1 MDFSNVG
8 NRKEGKKG
16 LITKEDMERYLE
28 PSTLKGTVK
37 APSSKSMTQRAIA
50 AALLADG
57 QSIIHNPS
65 YCDDS
70 LAAMSIAVGLGARVE
85 PQVNDLKIIGSA
97 ILKEPKLNCGESGLA
112 IRMFSPIAA
121 LYPSEII
128 MVGANS
134 LKKRPMF
141 MIEEALNQLGVKC
154 TSSGGF
160 LPLTIRGP
168 LAGGKCEIDGSVS
181 SQLLTG
187 LLMALPLAS
196 GNSEIRVN
204 NLKSKPYIDMT
215 IQLLNSYGIIVE
227 NSDYRMFHIPGN
239 QKYTPHNYTVEGD
252 WSGGAFLLVAGAI
265 NGHLFIQGLRNDSLQ
280 SDMSIINPLKKA
292 GAQMNITDQQIEIS
306 RSDLKAFEFDAT
318 ESPDLFPPLVALA
331 SYCEGVS
338 AIKGVS
344 RLIYKESD
352 RAKTLKEEFGK
363 MNINIEIHDDNMNVT
378 GGKPLSARVESHDD
392 HRIAMA
398 LAVAS
403 LRASGK
409 VSIRDS
415 QCIAKSYPAFFDDLR
430 QLGAAVHE

>member
-1 MDFSNVG
+1 
-8 NRKEGKKG
+8 
-16 LITKEDMERYLE
+16 MERYLE
-28 PSTLKGTVK
+28 PSSIKGEIK
-37 APSSKSMTQRAIA
+37 APASKSMTQRAIA

-85 PQVNDLKIIGSA
+85 PQVNELKINGSA
-97 ILKEPKLNCGESGLA
+97 ILKESKLNCGESGLA

-121 LYPSEII
+121 LYPAEIT

-154 TSSGGF
+154 TSTGGF
-160 LPLTIRGP
+160 LPLTIQGP
-168 LAGGKCEIDGSVS
+168 IVGGHCEIDGSLS

-187 LLMALPLAS
+187 LLMALPLAVK
-196 GNSEIRVN
+196 NSEIKVN

-215 IQLLNSYGIIVE
+215 IQLLKSFGITVD
-227 NSDYRMFHIPGN
+227 NKGYRIFHIPGN
-239 QKYTPHNYTVEGD
+239 QKYTPHSYTVEGD

-265 NGHLFIQGLRNDSLQ
+265 NGHLIVKGLRKDSKQ
-280 SDMSIINPLKKA
+280 SDMSIINALEKA
-292 GAQMNITDQQIEIS
+292 GAQMITGKDQIEIS
-306 RSDLKAFEFDAT
+306 KSELKAFEFDAT

-331 SYCEGVS
+331 SYCQGISVF
-338 AIKGVS
+338 KGVS

-363 MNINIEIHDDNMNVT
+363 MKVKIEINGDLMYVT
-378 GGKPLSARVESHDD
+378 GSRPQSARVESHDD

-398 LAVAS
+398 MAVSS
-403 LRASGK
+403 LGASGR
-409 VSIRDS
+409 VYIRDS
-415 QCIAKSYPAFFDDLR
+415 QCVAKSYPGFFDDLGH
-430 QLGAAVHE
+430 LGAVVHE

>member
-1 MDFSNVG
+1 MESTAN
-8 NRKEGKKG
+8 
-16 LITKEDMERYLE
+16 LTKNKNFLELMERYIE
-28 PSTLKGTVK
+28 PSAVKGNIK

-57 QSIIHNPS
+57 ESIIHNPS

-70 LAAMSIAVGLGARVE
+70 LAAMSMAVGLGARVE
-85 PQVNDLKIIGSA
+85 PQVNELKINGSA

-121 LYPSEII
+121 LYPVEIT

-154 TSSGGF
+154 ISSNGF
-160 LPLTIRGP
+160 LPLTIQGP
-168 LAGGKCEIDGSVS
+168 IVGGHCEIDGSVS

-196 GNSEIRVN
+196 KDSEIMVK

-215 IQLLNSYGIIVE
+215 IQILKSFGITVKNE
-227 NSDYRMFHIPGN
+227 DYSFFRIPGN
-239 QKYTPHNYTVEGD
+239 QKYIPHNYIVEGD

-265 NGHLFIQGLRNDSLQ
+265 CGKLCITGLNRDSKQ
-280 SDMSIINPLKKA
+280 SDMSIINALENA
-292 GAQMNITDQQIEIS
+292 GAKMTISENQIEIS
-306 RSDLKAFEFDAT
+306 KSELKAFEFDAT

-338 AIKGVS
+338 IIKGVS

-352 RAKTLKEEFGK
+352 RAKVLKEEFGK
-363 MNINIEIHDDNMNVT
+363 LKINIEINDDIMFVT
-378 GGKPLSARVESHDD
+378 GGRPQAARVESHDD

-398 LAVAS
+398 VAISS
-403 LRASGK
+403 LGAKGR
-409 VSIRDS
+409 VYIRDS
-415 QCIAKSYPAFFDDLR
+415 QCVAKSYPGFFNDLR
-430 QLGAAVHE
+430 NLGAMVHE

>member
-1 MDFSNVG
+1 
-8 NRKEGKKG
+8 
-16 LITKEDMERYLE
+16 MERYVE
-28 PSTLKGTVK
+28 PSEIRGNIK
-37 APSSKSMTQRAIA
+37 APASKSMTQRAIA

-85 PQVNDLKIIGSA
+85 PQVNELKINGSA

-121 LYPSEII
+121 LYPVEITI
-128 MVGANS
+128 VGANS

-141 MIEEALNQLGVKC
+141 MIEEALSQLGVKC

-160 LPLTIRGP
+160 LPLTIKGP
-168 LAGGKCEIDGSVS
+168 MVGGHCEINGSVS

-187 LLMALPLAS
+187 LLMALPLATKD
-196 GNSEIRVN
+196 SEVKVN

-215 IQLLNSYGIIVE
+215 IQILKSFGITVE
-227 NSDYRMFHIPGN
+227 NTGYSLFRISGN
-239 QKYTPHNYTVEGD
+239 QKYIPHIYTVEGD

-265 NGHLFIQGLRNDSLQ
+265 NGQVSVSGLRTDSMQ
-280 SDMSIINPLKKA
+280 SDRSIIKALEKA
-292 GAQMNITDQQIEIS
+292 GAQMIISENQIEIS
-306 RSDLKAFEFDAT
+306 KSELKAFEFDAT

-331 SYCEGVS
+331 SYSDGVS

-352 RAKTLKEEFGK
+352 RAKALKEEFGK
-363 MNINIEIHDDNMNVT
+363 MKIKIEINNDLMFVT
-378 GGKPLSARVESHDD
+378 GGRPQGARVESHDD

-398 LAVAS
+398 IAVSS
-403 LRASGK
+403 LGAAGK
-409 VSIRDS
+409 VIIRDS
-415 QCIAKSYPAFFDDLR
+415 QCVAKSYPGFFDDLR
-430 QLGAAVHE
+430 HLGAVVHE

>member
-1 MDFSNVG
+1 
-8 NRKEGKKG
+8 
-16 LITKEDMERYLE
+16 MERILQ
-28 PSTLKGTVK
+28 PSAINGNIK
-37 APSSKSMTQRAIA
+37 APASKSMTQRAIA

-85 PQVNDLKIIGSA
+85 PQVNQLKITGSA
-97 ILKEPKLNCGESGLA
+97 ILKESKLNCGESGLA
-112 IRMFSPIAA
+112 IRMFSPIVA
-121 LYPSEII
+121 LYPSEIT

-134 LKKRPMF
+134 LKKRPMI

-154 TSSGGF
+154 KSSDGF
-160 LPLTIRGP
+160 LPITIKGP
-168 LAGGKCEIDGSVS
+168 IKGGHCEIDGSIS

-196 GNSEIRVN
+196 KDSEIKVK

-215 IQLLNSYGIIVE
+215 LQLLSSFGISLE
-227 NSDYRMFHIPGN
+227 NIDYTTFRIPGN
-239 QKYTPHNYTVEGD
+239 QKYTPQNYTVEGD

-265 NGHLFIQGLRNDSLQ
+265 NGHLTVNGLRSDSRQ
-280 SDMSIINPLKKA
+280 SDISVLKALKMA
-292 GAQMNITDQQIEIS
+292 GAQMIIGDDQVEIS
-306 RSDLKAFEFDAT
+306 KSELKPFVFDAT

-331 SYCEGVS
+331 SYCSGIS

-344 RLIYKESD
+344 RLIFKESN
-352 RAKTLKEEFGK
+352 RAKTLIQEFGK
-363 MNINIEIHDDNMNVT
+363 MNVKIEVADDIMSIT
-378 GGKPLSARVESHDD
+378 GGRPDAARVESHDD

-398 LAVAS
+398 TAVAS
-403 LRASGK
+403 LGATGR

-415 QCIAKSYPAFFDDLR
+415 QCVAKSYPGFFDDLR
-430 QLGAAVHE
+430 QLGVLVHE

>member
-1 MDFSNVG
+1 
-8 NRKEGKKG
+8 
-16 LITKEDMERYLE
+16 MERILQ
-28 PSTLKGTVK
+28 PSALNGNIK
-37 APSSKSMTQRAIA
+37 APASKSMTQRAIA

-85 PQVNDLKIIGSA
+85 PQVNQLKITGSA
-97 ILKEPKLNCGESGLA
+97 ILKESKLNCGESGLA
-112 IRMFSPIAA
+112 IRMFSPIVA
-121 LYPSEII
+121 LYPSEIT

-134 LKKRPMF
+134 LKKRPMI

-154 TSSGGF
+154 KSSDGF
-160 LPLTIRGP
+160 LPITIKGP
-168 LAGGKCEIDGSVS
+168 IKGGHCEIDGSIS

-196 GNSEIRVN
+196 KDSEIKVK

-215 IQLLNSYGIIVE
+215 LQLLSSFGISLE
-227 NSDYRMFHIPGN
+227 NIDYTTFRIPGN
-239 QKYTPHNYTVEGD
+239 QKYTPQDYIVEGD

-265 NGHLFIQGLRNDSLQ
+265 NGQLTVKGLRSDSRQ
-280 SDMSIINPLKKA
+280 SDISVLKALKMA
-292 GAQMNITDQQIEIS
+292 GAQMIIGEDQVEIS
-306 RSDLKAFEFDAT
+306 KSELKSFVFDAT

-331 SYCEGVS
+331 SYCSGIS

-344 RLIYKESD
+344 RLIFKESN
-352 RAKTLKEEFGK
+352 RAKTLIQEFGK
-363 MNINIEIHDDNMNVT
+363 MNVKIEVADDIMSIT
-378 GGKPLSARVESHDD
+378 GGRPDAARVESHDD

-398 LAVAS
+398 TAVAS
-403 LRASGK
+403 LGATGR

-415 QCIAKSYPAFFDDLR
+415 QCVAKSYPGFFDDLR
-430 QLGAAVHE
+430 QLGVLVHE